1 MNHKIVVKVLGAMLA
16 LEGVALLL
24 PTLIG
29 LLDRDGSAKAFLLT
43 AGLCFLLGVPSAFL
57 NTEGLRMQRRDGF
70 AAAGLCWILLG
81 AAGALPYLLSGTV
94 ASYIDAIFET
104 ISGFTTT
111 GATIL
116 TEIEAAPRSVLFW
129 RAETNWLGGMGVLV
143 LLLALLPRLSDGSA
157 NLMRAESPG
166 PVMTKLLPRIAD
178 TAKVLYLIYIGL
190 TAAETIVLCLLGLPL
205 YDSVTN
211 AFATI
216 ATGGFCIH
224 TASVAFYESAAVTW
238 TVTVFMFL
246 SGINFSV
253 LYLLLLRRFKE
264 AFFSEELR
272 FYVGFTLIAS
282 AVVAVDLVAQL
293 RRVPGLAAQDAVF
306 QVVSYMTTTGF
317 TTDNAALWPE
327 LSQCTLLL
335 GMLLGG
341 CAGSTAGGIKHIR
354 VLVLYKDMRRW
365 LQHILHPREV
375 HPVCIDGK
383 RVEEETTNNIAC
395 FFFAYILLLLLGTF
409 IISLEN
415 IPFLDAFTAALTSIS
430 NVGPAFGSLGVA
442 GTFASL
448 SAPSKLT
455 MSICMLFGRLE
466 IVPLLILL
474 MPSLWRKA

>member
-1 MNHKIVVKVLGAMLA
+1 MNRKIVVKVLGAMLA
-16 LEGVALLL
+16 LEGIALLFPALVAL
-24 PTLIG
+24 P
-29 LLDRDGSAKAFLLT
+29 DRDGSAKSFLLT
-43 AGLCFLLGVPSAFL
+43 AGLCFLLGLPAAYL

-81 AAGALPYLLSGTV
+81 AAGALPYVFSGSV
-94 ASYIDAIFET
+94 ESYTDALFET

-111 GATIL
+111 GATIFSD
-116 TEIEAAPRSVLFW
+116 IEALPRSVLFW

-190 TAAETIVLCLLGLPL
+190 TAAEILVLCLLGMPL

-224 TASVAFYESAAVTW
+224 SASIGFYESAAITW

-253 LYLLLLRRFKE
+253 LYLLLLRRFRE
-264 AFFSEELR
+264 AFASEELR
-272 FYVGFTLIAS
+272 CYALIALTAS
-282 AVVAVDLVAQL
+282 AFVAVDLVAQMQC
-293 RRVPGLAAQDAVF
+293 GAAIAFRDAVF

-317 TTDNAALWPE
+317 TTDTAALWPE
-327 LSQCTLLL
+327 SSQCVLLL
-335 GMLLGG
+335 VMLFGG

-354 VLVLYKDMRRW
+354 ALVLWKDMRRW

-375 HPVCIDGK
+375 HPVCVDGK
-383 RVEEETTNNIAC
+383 RVEEETTNHIAC
-395 FFFAYILLLLLGTF
+395 FFFGYMLLLVLGTF
-409 IISLEN
+409 VISLDKV
-415 IPFLDAFTAALTSIS
+415 PFLDAFTAALTSIS
-430 NVGPAFGSLGVA
+430 NVGPAFGALGIA
-442 GTFASL
+442 GHFASL
-448 SAPSKLT
+448 SAVSKLT
-455 MSICMLFGRLE
+455 MSVCMLFGRLE

>member
-1 MNHKIVVKVLGAMLA
+1 MNRKIVVKVLGAMLA
-16 LEGVALLL
+16 LEGLALLL
-24 PTLIG
+24 PTLIA
-29 LLDRDGSAKAFLLT
+29 LFDRDGSAGAFLLT
-43 AGLCFLLGVPSAFL
+43 AGLCLLLGGPLTFL
-57 NTEGLRMQRRDGF
+57 NTENLRMQRRDGF
-70 AAAGLCWILLG
+70 ACAGLCWILLG
-81 AAGALPYLLSGTV
+81 AAGALPYVLSGTV
-94 ASYIDAIFET
+94 TSYVDAVFET

-178 TAKVLYLIYIGL
+178 TAKVLYMIYIGL
-190 TAAETIVLCLLGLPL
+190 TLAEIIVLCLLGLPL
-205 YDSVTN
+205 YDSVTTS
-211 AFATI
+211 FATI

-224 TASVAFYESAAVTW
+224 TASIAFYESAAVTW

-246 SGINFSV
+246 SGINFSL
-253 LYLLLLRRFKE
+253 LYLMLLRRFRE
-264 AFFSEELR
+264 ALADEELHC
-272 FYVGFTLIAS
+272 YGMIALTAS
-282 AVVAVDLVAQL
+282 AVIAVDLMAQMQHT
-293 RRVPGLAAQDAVF
+293 PGLAVRDAVF

-317 TTDNAALWPE
+317 CTDNAVLWPE

-335 GMLLGG
+335 CMLLGG

-354 VLVLYKDMRRW
+354 VLVLYKNMRRW
-365 LQHILHPREV
+365 LQKILHPREV

-409 IISLEN
+409 VISLEN
-415 IPFLDAFTAALTSIS
+415 IPFMDAFTAALSAIS
-430 NVGPAFGSLGVA
+430 NVGPAFGELGAA
-442 GTFASL
+442 GTFAAL
-448 SAPSKLT
+448 SALSKLT
-455 MSICMLFGRLE
+455 MSVCMLFGRLE
-466 IVPLLILL
+466 IIPLLILL